1 MSEADIQQEIIR
13 VCRILE
19 GKGLVEGFG
28 HVSVR
33 LNAETMLITPA
44 RGLRLVEAADLLVFD
59 LSGQIKT
66 GRLETA
72 PLERWLHLAIYQTRP
87 DLQAICRTHS
97 PMAAALGVANQP
109 LRPAH
114 GFGAMLGAEVRVH
127 PDNDLITDLTM
138 GQNVATSLGAQAGL
152 LLRGNGSLACGASLP
167 EACVRAIYLEE
178 AAWLQ
183 VTAAKIG
190 GAVPFTLAEM
200 KARARWHAVELE
212 RAWEYYSTKFA
223 GEKV

>member
-152 LLRGNGSLACGASLP
+152 LLR
-167 EACVRAIYLEE
+167 
-178 AAWLQ
+178 
-183 VTAAKIG
+183 
-190 GAVPFTLAEM
+190 
-200 KARARWHAVELE
+200 
-212 RAWEYYSTKFA
+212 
-223 GEKV
+223 